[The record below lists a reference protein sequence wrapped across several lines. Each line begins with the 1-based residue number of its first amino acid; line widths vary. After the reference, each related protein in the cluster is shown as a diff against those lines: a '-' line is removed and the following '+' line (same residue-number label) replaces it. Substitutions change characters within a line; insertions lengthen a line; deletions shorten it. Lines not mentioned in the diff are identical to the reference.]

1 MKYLEKPAPVL
12 VNMKKDEKR
21 WTEPKPNEEQILVLN
36 PQKVETKP
44 KTLIDMGKAPPR
56 WKEPIEGEEKEGDVL
71 DLDVKTVVTS
81 EYKRP
86 VTLVDMSKQLG
97 RMSLNE
103 LKQYSEELILNIE
116 SAQDAVKTRVATA
129 PPLNKQISRD
139 APVIG
144 EKKATD
150 TSNVD
155 FTDVEASK
163 VKAGHKE
170 FVHEKP
176 KPLPS
181 VETLLKEEK
190 EPVYLL
196 FIIYIIYG

>member
-1 MKYLEKPAPVL
+1 
-12 VNMKKDEKR
+12 MKKDEKR

-36 PQKVETKP
+36 PQIVETKP

-56 WKEPIEGEEKEGDVL
+56 WKEPVEGEEKEGDVL

-103 LKQYSEELILNIE
+103 LRQYSEELILDIE
-116 SAQDAVKTRVATA
+116 TAQDAVKNRVVTA
-129 PPLNKQISRD
+129 PPLNKQISRN

-144 EKKATD
+144 EKKTTD

-155 FTDVEASK
+155 FTDVEAAK

-170 FVHEKP
+170 FVHEKQ

-181 VETLLKEEK
+181 VETLLKEEE

-196 FIIYIIYG
+196 FYSI